1 MRKHIGK
8 SVLASA
14 AFLTIGLGTAG
25 TAGAELVTYTIDP
38 AESALTLT
46 GQLTDNTASQQSS
59 GSLFTSYSGSIVAD
73 RGATTIQFPGGSALN
88 AAVSGNYFPD
98 NDGFDD
104 TDPGDYGR
112 TAPGP
117 FGTTA
122 FEAIRDLV
130 FDLFDDTSG
139 LGATVAANGSFPST
153 SFGLEIDDGES
164 DTMFGLG
171 GNPDNSLIGKG
182 TANSSGLG
190 SSSVVV
196 NGDIETLTLK
206 ISTGPIGYN
215 VSQSGDS
222 TLVFTG
228 TIVATRTIIPEP
240 GSVALAAVSAAG
252 MLLGR
257 RRRRRGA

>member
-8 SVLASA
+8 AAVAAA
-14 AFLTIGLGTAG
+14 AFVAMALAT
-25 TAGAELVTYTIDP
+25 TAGAEQVTYTIDP
-38 AESALTLT
+38 LQSALLLT
-46 GQLTDNTASQQSS
+46 GQLTDNTASQQST
-59 GSLFTSYSGSIVAD
+59 GSLTTSYSGTIVAD
-73 RGATTIQFPGGSALN
+73 REATTIEFPGGSALN

-139 LGATVAANGSFPST
+139 LGATVAANGTFPSN
-153 SFGLEIDDGES
+153 SFGLEIDSGES
-164 DTMFGLG
+164 DTIFGLG
-171 GNPDNSLIGKG
+171 GNPDNSLVGKG
-182 TANSSGLG
+182 TANSNGLG

-196 NGDIETLTLK
+196 NGDVETLTLK
-206 ISTGPIGYN
+206 ISTGSIGYN
-215 VSQSGDS
+215 VSQTGDS
-222 TLVFTG
+222 TLLFTG
-228 TIVATRTIIPEP
+228 TIVATRIVPEP
-240 GSVALAAVSAAG
+240 TALGLVAISAAG
-252 MLLGR
+252 ALLGR
-257 RRRRRGA
+257 RRRRHA